1 MPDVTDGVRISIKD
15 FLSLSSVIHDAER
28 DKRRRGPVHPLQ
40 ARVYSSSSYFFFGQ
54 ETEGKKHVRRF
65 SLLCLPLLLFLHKK
79 KSFFSLHVDCL
90 VKVNSRVR
98 KKQTGYRHT
107 TPRVSLTIQPFC
119 VGQKKKVVEEFFAR
133 ERQTLYDDLQPIA
146 VYLATWTSCFTDSL
160 LFPPTII
167 IVQDSVILT
176 GLLCV
181 FL

>member
-1 MPDVTDGVRISIKD
+1 MLKGTKGEEVPYIPFRPVYIVPLHIFFFRSRNGGEETCPQV
-15 FLSLSSVIHDAER
+15 LSLVS
-28 DKRRRGPVHPLQ
+28 PVTSFPPQ
-40 ARVYSSSSYFFFGQ
+40 
-54 ETEGKKHVRRF
+54 
-65 SLLCLPLLLFLHKK
+65 K

-176 GLLCV
+176 GPLCV